1 MTLGSEKHSEKG
13 KDLSEN
19 GKVLSE
25 VNKPGRKQKD
35 RPKAVSLHIL
45 IGAEDQAARSAVL
58 LRRRYAMKPTPAK
71 PMIIMAQ
78 VDGSGTA
85 ADMEMS
91 STIGEASVFEPWK
104 SVSISELSVAV
115 NV

>member
-1 MTLGSEKHSEKG
+1 MKRPPEGG
-13 KDLSEN
+13 LSAN
-19 GKVLSE
+19 
-25 VNKPGRKQKD
+25 R
-35 RPKAVSLHIL
+35 
-45 IGAEDQAARSAVL
+45 IGADDQTVRKA
-58 LRRRYAMKPTPAK
+58 LRRRYVIAPMPRKPR
-71 PMIIMAQ
+71 IIMAQ